1 MKKLVLLEV
10 EKIKVEIAALLI
22 ISFAIL
28 ISFAKIVPYF
38 TFDLVITKIIQQI
51 DFPGFFI
58 LMEFISEMGN
68 FFWGSILIMAFSIL
82 AIAFGKYK
90 DAVMI
95 FTSGVGAGILSTFL
109 KEVVDRPRPDPSLI
123 TQIGDYAKFDSFPSG
138 HVLHFIGLYG
148 FLIILSFVYL
158 KSWIIKIIILVVLI
172 TLIILA
178 GLSRIYLGAH
188 WFSDTLGA
196 YLIGAVWLFFME
208 WVYRKF
214 VPSKDA

>member
-1 MKKLVLLEV
+1 MKKLVPLEV

-51 DFPGFFI
+51 NLPGFFL
-58 LMEFISEMGN
+58 LMEFVSEMGN
-68 FFWGSILIMAFSIL
+68 FFWGSILITAFSIL
-82 AIAFGKYK
+82 AVAFGKYK
-90 DAVMI
+90 DAIMI

-109 KEVVDRPRPDPSLI
+109 KEVVGRPRPDPRLI
-123 TQIGDYAKFDSFPSG
+123 TQIGEYTKSDSFPSG

-148 FLIILSFVYL
+148 FLIFLAFVHL
-158 KSWIIKIIILVVLI
+158 KSRRLEIIVLTILISLIILVGV
-172 TLIILA
+172 
-178 GLSRIYLGAH
+178 SRIYLGAH

-196 YLIGAVWLFFME
+196 YLIGAVWLFLME
-208 WVYRKF
+208 WIYRKF
-214 VPSKDA
+214 VPNKDV